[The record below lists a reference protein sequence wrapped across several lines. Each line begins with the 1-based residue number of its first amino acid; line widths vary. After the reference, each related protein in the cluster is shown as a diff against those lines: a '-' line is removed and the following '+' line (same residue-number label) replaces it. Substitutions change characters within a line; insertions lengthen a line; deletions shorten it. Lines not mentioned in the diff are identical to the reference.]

1 MVSQGVV
8 FELEPER
15 AQGIRGKA
23 SRILETKATLSAHAP
38 TVGKNFLGIFLGK
51 KEPSC
56 QEREKQGTR
65 HTGAGCVPDSLV
77 GCNKKSSF
85 IFREIGRI
93 LNVEAS

>member
-23 SRILETKATLSAHAP
+23 SRVLETKATLSAHAP

-51 KEPSC
+51 
-56 QEREKQGTR
+56 R
-65 HTGAGCVPDSLV
+65 SLV
-77 GCNKKSSF
+77 V
-85 IFREIGRI
+85 RRGRSRGHGTQGQGVCQTVLLAAI
-93 LNVEAS
+93 RSPVLFSEKWEGF